1 MARADLI
8 VDLVR
13 HAITG
18 NKPMVKKVT
27 EAIISEERKKQH
39 TILADKIENEL
50 NKNRAIDS
58 SNNNINLNANGKVT
72 LDYRA
77 ENLITEITPIKKMTD
92 LILPSEV
99 VTLSNQFI
107 QEQFRVD
114 LLRSYGLEPRNRILL
129 IGPPGNG
136 KTSIAEAYAEALLIP
151 LFVVKYDSL
160 VGAYLGETASRLRK
174 LMDYVC
180 TRKCVLF
187 FDEFE
192 TLGKERGDTHETG
205 EIKRVVSSLL
215 LQIDNLPSHVIVI
228 GATNHPELL
237 DRAVWRRFQIKIS
250 LPIPTRVN
258 IISWLDEFQ
267 HKHKIRFEYA
277 SETIA
282 KKLLGINYA
291 ELEEFGLSILRQY
304 VLSLPDSNMKDIVSN
319 ELKSKANNISDSE
332 SQK

>member
-8 VDLVR
+8 VDLIR

-58 SNNNINLNANGKVT
+58 SNNNINLNTNGKVT

-77 ENLITEITPIKKMTD
+77 ENLIDEITPIKKLTD
-92 LILPSEV
+92 LILPLDV

-174 LMDYVC
+174 LMDYVS

-187 FDEFE
+187 
-192 TLGKERGDTHETG
+192 LMNLKHWGKNVAIPMRQERLNAW
-205 EIKRVVSSLL
+205 S
-215 LQIDNLPSHVIVI
+215 
-228 GATNHPELL
+228 
-237 DRAVWRRFQIKIS
+237 
-250 LPIPTRVN
+250 
-258 IISWLDEFQ
+258 
-267 HKHKIRFEYA
+267 
-277 SETIA
+277 
-282 KKLLGINYA
+282 
-291 ELEEFGLSILRQY
+291 
-304 VLSLPDSNMKDIVSN
+304 VLCYCK
-319 ELKSKANNISDSE
+319 
-332 SQK
+332 